1 MKLSQLENNLNFKF
15 PKKWHEI
22 YVTGAM
28 EWLEI
33 DINSLG
39 KEEFHAKM
47 QKYYNDQ
54 TQFFMFDC
62 DIEPII
68 FEDIPSLIEELN
80 EWILWKCEDDGVK
93 LKDGVK
99 LFPFAQTGGGDMY
112 CFLYDDDI
120 ENAKVVWYY
129 HDDYETPVIYA
140 KNFEEFLYVALLC
153 AASYADEDN
162 NEFIN
167 SECFKNHLGYLTD
180 EYKALVEGKDT
191 EELAENYE
199 DLIFKQADIWILNT

>member
-22 YVTGAM
+22 YSTGAM

-33 DINSLG
+33 DVNSLG

-47 QKYYNDQ
+47 QEYYNDP
-54 TQFFMFDC
+54 TQFFMLYC

-68 FEDIPSLIEELN
+68 FEDIPCLIEELN
-80 EWILWKCEDDGVK
+80 EWILWKCKDDKVK

-112 CFLYDDDI
+112 CFLYEDDI
-120 ENAKVVWYY
+120 ENAKVAWYY
-129 HDDYETPVIYA
+129 HDDYDTPVIFA
-140 KNFEEFLYVALLC
+140 ENFDEFLYRALLN
-153 AASYADEDN
+153 AALNASEDDED
-162 NEFIN
+162 FIG